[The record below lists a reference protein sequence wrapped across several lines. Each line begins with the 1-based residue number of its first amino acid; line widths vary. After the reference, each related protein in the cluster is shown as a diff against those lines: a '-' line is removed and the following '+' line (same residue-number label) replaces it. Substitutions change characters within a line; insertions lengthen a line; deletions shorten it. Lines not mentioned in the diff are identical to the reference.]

1 MAYEA
6 SYYQPGES
14 LDYTP
19 GSATTAGTVL
29 QLADGRAAVPAN
41 DIAASAKGSLTIS
54 GVFKIAA
61 ATGTTW
67 SDKALLYWDSSAS
80 QAVTKSLALDG
91 DADFYL
97 GRAVGAKASGP
108 TYGYVELNAP
118 LPVLDPIVYE
128 FDCDGDNGDTSDHV
142 LIPAEQNPNGLLILG
157 VYAVVTEQMAG
168 SSEDQGIVT
177 VYDQSNN
184 TICTLTPTN
193 AAADAVGDIIKGYA
207 AGAATTGDAAKTV
220 AAGEYVDAKVTQQTS
235 GGTPAGKYKVY
246 IQAVPLK

>member
-41 DIAASAKGSLTIS
+41 DIAASAKGSLTIQ
-54 GVFKIAA
+54 GVFKVAA

-67 SDKALLYWDSSAS
+67 SDGALLYWDSSAS
-80 QAVTKSLALDG
+80 AAVTKSNALDG

-108 TYGYVELNAP
+108 LFGYVELNAP
-118 LPVLDPIVYE
+118 RPVLDPIVYE
-128 FDCDGDNGDTSDHV
+128 FDCDGANGDTNSHV

-157 VYAVVTEQMAG
+157 IWGVITEQMAG

-177 VYDQSNN
+177 VSDESNN
-184 TICTLTPTN
+184 ALCTLTPSD
-193 AAADAVGDIIKGYA
+193 AAADAVGDIVTGYSIGDDA
-207 AGAATTGDAAKTV
+207 TGVAGKTV
-220 AAGEYVDAKVTQQTS
+220 AAGEYVDAAVTQQTS
-235 GGTPAGKYKVY
+235 GGTPAGKMKVY
-246 IQAVPLK
+246 IHAIPLK